1 MTLAPALP
9 AVGSFVCFVTDVIK
23 WIMSMSKLK
32 LKIFSKGNQ
41 TPSPRKG
48 WGGAFLIQKEFLQI
62 RRNAFLP
69 KIFVVLPVVM
79 LLVVP
84 YAANQEVKD
93 LKFCVVDNDR
103 STLSRKL
110 VAEVD
115 ASAYFVLESMQ
126 GDYRSA
132 LGRVESGAADV
143 ILDIPHG
150 FSSDVVREGKAAVN
164 VNVNAVNGVKG
175 ALGQAYMLNIISD
188 FASAQ
193 RGERG
198 IGVGR
203 GAGGG
208 VDVRP
213 RYLFNA
219 ALDYKVYMVPG
230 IIAMLLTLLIG
241 YLPALNIVGEKEK
254 GTIEQINV
262 TPVSRTDFILSKLI
276 PYWIIGLFML
286 LWSMLWAYILYGMR
300 PEGSVWLVLLSSLLF
315 FLIVSS
321 LGLIVSNC
329 SGTMQQ
335 AALLMLFFLI
345 IFVLMSGLLTPIA
358 SMPRWAQAVTC
369 ANPLRYY
376 IETLR
381 ALYLK
386 GSTLADLRPQLL
398 SMAAYAVVSWAGA
411 ILSYK
416 KTS

>member
-1 MTLAPALP
+1 MT
-9 AVGSFVCFVTDVIK
+9 IK
-23 WIMSMSKLK
+23 Y
-32 LKIFSKGNQ
+32 
-41 TPSPRKG
+41 
-48 WGGAFLIQKEFLQI
+48 LIQKEFLQI

-69 KIFVVLPVVM
+69 KVFVVLPIVM
-79 LLVVP
+79 LLIVP
-84 YAANQEVKD
+84 YAANQEIRN

-103 STLSRKL
+103 STMSRQLVGKL
-110 VAEVD
+110 D
-115 ASAYFVLESMQ
+115 AS
-126 GDYRSA
+126 DYLA
-132 LGRVESGAADV
+132 LTSVESGYGSALAQVEQGTAD
-143 ILDIPHG
+143 IIIEIPHG
-150 FSSDVVREGKAAVN
+150 FSSDVVRMGEAAVN
-164 VNVNAVNGVKG
+164 VNANAVNGVKG

-188 FASAQ
+188 FAFAQ
-193 RGERG
+193 RAERG
-198 IGVGR
+198 VGVGQ
-203 GAGGG
+203 GENGG

-213 RYLFNA
+213 RFLFNA
-219 ALDYKVYMVPG
+219 SLDYKVYMVPG

-262 TPVSRTDFILSKLI
+262 TPVSRRDFILSKLV

-286 LWSMLWAYILYGMR
+286 LWSMLWAYVFYGMWPR
-300 PEGSVWLVLLSSLLF
+300 GSVWLIIMYSLLF

-329 SGTMQQ
+329 SSTMQQ
-335 AALLMLFFLI
+335 AALLMFFFLI

-358 SMPRWAQAVTC
+358 SMPSWAQALTY

-386 GSTLADLRPQLL
+386 GSTLADLQPQLV
-398 SMAAYAVVSWAGA
+398 SMAVYAAVSWTGA

-416 KTS
+416 KTN